1 MADRFLLAT
10 LVTAA
15 LVGAHAIHAADNP
28 VAGLFPGHNTRSAT
42 VVVPAG
48 TTKIGTLNASGEGTF
63 NLQNT
68 SGRTIS
74 RLLVAV
80 DAGAPLKPVGY
91 GCSTFSTLLTTC
103 KADVVGNV
111 VYLLFSGTP
120 DIKTGA
126 EFRVGFAPGT
136 LAGPW
141 PAGATVSVT
150 PDGQIP
156 PPPSP

>member
-1 MADRFLLAT
+1 MADRFLLAA
-10 LVTAA
+10 LATAA
-15 LVGAHAIHAADNP
+15 LIGTHAVQAADNP
-28 VAGLFPGHNTRSAT
+28 VAGLFSGLNTKSAT
-42 VVVPAG
+42 VAVPAG

-68 SGRTIS
+68 SGGAIS
-74 RLLVAV
+74 SLLVAV
-80 DAGAPLKPVGY
+80 DAGAPLKLMGY

-120 DIKTGA
+120 DIKAGA

-141 PAGATVSVT
+141 PAGATVSLT

>member
-1 MADRFLLAT
+1 M
-10 LVTAA
+10 LVAA
-15 LVGAHAIHAADNP
+15 VLGAGAVHAADNP
-28 VAGLFPGHNTRSAT
+28 VAGLFPGHNTRTAT
-42 VVVPAG
+42 VAVPAG
-48 TTKIGTLNASGEGTF
+48 TTRIGALNASGEGTF

-68 SGRTIS
+68 GGRAMS
-74 RLLVAV
+74 SLLVAV
-80 DAGAPLKPVGY
+80 DAGAPLKAVGY

-111 VYLLFSGTP
+111 VYLLFTGTP
-120 DIKTGA
+120 DIKIGA
-126 EFRVGFAPGT
+126 EFRLGFAPGT

-156 PPPSP
+156 PPRLPQAP